1 MKFFKRKNK
10 TYKNTLNSIFHNMND
25 FYSEMSPPSEVEIK
39 KILLNE
45 IRIKHSSLKEVDII
59 QCVNKTFEDYG
70 GMKNIGSLTG
80 WRMFNKKELLDMVTA
95 RLNCNNTNLNSQA
108 L

>member
-1 MKFFKRKNK
+1 
-10 TYKNTLNSIFHNMND
+10 MND
-25 FYSEMSPPSEVEIK
+25 YYSEMSPPSEVEIK

-45 IRIKHSSLKEVDII
+45 IRIKHSSLNEVDII
-59 QCVNKTFEDYG
+59 QCVNKAFEDYG

-80 WRMFNKKELLDMVTA
+80 WRMFNKKELLHMIST
-95 RLNCNNTNLNSQA
+95 RLECKNNNSLDSLA

>member
-1 MKFFKRKNK
+1 
-10 TYKNTLNSIFHNMND
+10 MND
-25 FYSEMSPPSEVEIK
+25 YYSEMNSPSEVEIK
-39 KILLNE
+39 KILLDE
-45 IRIKHSSLKEVDII
+45 IRIKYSSLKDDDII

-80 WRMFNKKELLDMVTA
+80 WLMFSKKELLQMISA
-95 RLNCNNTNLNSQA
+95 RLDCKNNNTLDTNLNSQA

>member
-1 MKFFKRKNK
+1 
-10 TYKNTLNSIFHNMND
+10 MND
-25 FYSEMSPPSEVEIK
+25 YYSETSPPSEVEIK

-45 IRIKHSSLKEVDII
+45 IRIKHSSLNEVDII
-59 QCVNKTFEDYG
+59 QCVNKAFEDYG

-80 WRMFNKKELLDMVTA
+80 WRMFNKKELLHMIST
-95 RLNCNNTNLNSQA
+95 RLDCKNNNPLDSLA